1 MYKGGSN
8 ERVKAVW
15 ILSVLRVAPK
25 EVVVGVIDTEES
37 RLIPKVLQEWLR
49 WQSLSKSRFGGRES
63 GVESGILS

>member
-1 MYKGGSN
+1 MHKGGSN

-25 EVVVGVIDTEES
+25 EVVGVIDTEES

-49 WQSLSKSRFGGRES
+49 WQSLSKNRFGGRES